1 MIHTKGDTTMNER
14 LAALYQAYTKVQQYK
29 AQHGKADG
37 VFQVQGQWMTAA
49 EIAAEMKQL
58 LAVAKAGK

>member
-1 MIHTKGDTTMNER
+1 MNER
-14 LAALYQAYTKVQQYK
+14 LTALYQAYAQVQAYR

-49 EIAAEMKQL
+49 EIAAEMKQA
-58 LAVAKAGK
+58 LAAAKESK